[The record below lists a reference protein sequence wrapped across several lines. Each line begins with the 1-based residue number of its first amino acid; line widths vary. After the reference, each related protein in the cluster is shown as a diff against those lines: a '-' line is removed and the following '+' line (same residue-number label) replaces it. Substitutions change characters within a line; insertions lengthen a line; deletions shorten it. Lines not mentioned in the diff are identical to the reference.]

1 LARSERDPK
10 WHIHDALKRA
20 ENAHG
25 HLCPFLALG
34 VRTSLVGLR
43 ELETNGNNE
52 DLRVALM
59 LQNPA
64 SYPCLLDGIQ
74 LTTGCT
80 IGNKKLRLL
89 NSPQGITARFE
100 LPNKETVTVAVKSA
114 SFNKLADKM
123 SKVMSGKVTS
133 EEFEQLVS
141 LVVSMP
147 EEELFTVKRE

>member
-1 LARSERDPK
+1 MTRSERDRNGQ
-10 WHIHDALKRA
+10 IHAALKSA
-20 ENAHG
+20 EEAHG

-74 LTTGCT
+74 VTTKCT
-80 IGNKKLRLL
+80 IANKKLKLV
-89 NSPQGITARFE
+89 NSPQGIAARFE
-100 LPNKETVTVAVKSA
+100 LPNKETVTVAVKSD
-114 SFNKLADKM
+114 SFNTLTVKM
-123 SKVMSGKVTS
+123 SKVMSGNVTS
-133 EEFEQLVS
+133 KEFEQLVS

-147 EEELFTVKRE
+147 EEKLFTIRRE